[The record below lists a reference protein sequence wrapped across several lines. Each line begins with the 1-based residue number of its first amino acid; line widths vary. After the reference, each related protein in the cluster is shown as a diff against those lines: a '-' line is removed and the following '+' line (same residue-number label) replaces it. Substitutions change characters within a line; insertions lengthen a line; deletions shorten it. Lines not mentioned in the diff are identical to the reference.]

1 MTAHD
6 LADQSDPAMRRVTLD
21 ERFFAALMPET
32 PQDRLEAQE
41 LRQLV
46 HQALQGLTTEEL
58 RVVELRFQHK
68 KSPGQVAAQLHLSRP
83 ELRSLERQALAKL
96 RQQLQ
101 DWR

>member
-1 MTAHD
+1 MAALD
-6 LADQSDPAMRRVTLD
+6 PADRSDPTVKRITLD
-21 ERFFAALMPET
+21 ERFFAALLSET

-46 HQALQGLTTEEL
+46 HQALMGLSPEEL
-58 RVVELRFQHK
+58 RVIELRFQHK
-68 KSPGQVAAQLHLSRP
+68 KSPGQVAAQLNLARS

-96 RQQLQ
+96 RRHLH